1 MMNIVEQINLD
12 IAPDGIIQIL
22 KQEVLIKDDGTEV
35 VLQNWRTTVAP
46 GEFDKI
52 DKLQLADYH
61 LNIIQAA
68 WTSEVIESYQRKQ
81 DEQEEKRTTEM
92 SGF

>member
-52 DKLQLADYH
+52 AKLQLADYH
-61 LNIIQAA
+61 LSIIQAA
-68 WTSEVIESYQRKQ
+68 WTNEVIELYQLKLKK
-81 DEQEEKRTTEM
+81 QEEKQVTP
-92 SGF
+92 